1 MRKIGLFLLFIGF
14 VMVSCSSDDSS
25 ESGKVEVKLKYED
38 FVDKKMNQVLTEEF
52 GMDIYPGDT
61 PPVIEGS
68 FVASPFF
75 CKKSNFPDFSEGL
88 NFGSTDL
95 TFFNQNNLVQSI
107 DFNSLLTYNPGFN
120 GKLERWDGKGCF
132 ISGAANKFSVVF
144 HTEGSLEVG
153 NGVSAWYK
161 NLVAVSGELVV
172 DELGKVKGIANFQLA
187 SVMLD
192 DFGDPHGILVAVG
205 MGRLWTDDYAE
216 RK

>member
-14 VMVSCSSDDSS
+14 VVGSCSSDDSS
-25 ESGKVEVKLKYED
+25 DVGKNDVKLKYED
-38 FVDKKMNQVLTEEF
+38 FVDKKMNQLLTDDF
-52 GMDIYPGDT
+52 GMDIYPGSA
-61 PPVIEGS
+61 PPLIEGS
-68 FVASPFF
+68 FVVSPFF

-88 NFGSTDL
+88 NFGSTDI

-107 DFNSLLTYNPGFN
+107 DFKSLLTYNPGFT

-132 ISGAANKFSVVF
+132 ISGSNNKFSVVF

-153 NGVSAWYK
+153 NAMSALYK

-172 DELGKVKGIANFQLA
+172 DERGKVEGIANFQMA

-205 MGRLWTDDYAE
+205 MGRLWTVDFAE
-216 RK
+216 HK